1 MDVRKRAF
9 DLIKKF
15 DVKYYYKLTKGQF
28 PVSMHNSVIKECV
41 LNAIDEIIKVF
52 YFINPNSEDL
62 VLLGELKYWQEVK
75 EIVTAEF
82 DQLYQAVP

>member
-1 MDVRKRAF
+1 MNTRNKAI

-15 DVKYYYKLTKGQF
+15 DVKYYYKFTKGQF

-41 LNAIDEIIKVF
+41 INAIDEILNLL
-52 YFINPNSEDL
+52 INTYDWDIETN
-62 VLLGELKYWQEVK
+62 GNIHYWQEVK
-75 EIVTAEF
+75 EIVSAEF

>member
-1 MDVRKRAF
+1 MNPKNKAI

-15 DVKYYYKLTKGQF
+15 DVKYYYKLTKGQL

-41 LNAIDEIIKVF
+41 LHAIDEILNLL
-52 YFINPNSEDL
+52 INTYNWDIETN
-62 VLLGELKYWQEVK
+62 GNIHYWQKVK
-75 EIVTAEF
+75 EIVSAEF